1 MIILHSTAPQRTL
14 LALLTAAALLL
25 PLCLLRAQDAEPT
38 VAPPPPAQEHAEAIE
53 EKAAEPAAEE
63 KAAEPAAK
71 PARKPKRDLFEELDP
86 DNEISIAANRVEI
99 HINDRYTE
107 LSGNV
112 MIRTSVISLTAEKL
126 RIFADED
133 NHPDKIEAESRV
145 ALRKLDGTESAT
157 GDRAEFVRDTNL
169 IVLDGDCTLM
179 RGSNIMRCKRI
190 FYDINRQTVTAEGG
204 SLILPNIHRQIEIRR
219 QEDEEKPAEAVE
231 KPVEKPAEAVEKPA
245 EAADVKA
252 E

>member
-1 MIILHSTAPQRTL
+1 MNILLSTAPQRTL
-14 LALLTAAALLL
+14 LALLTAALLL
-25 PLCLLRAQDAEPT
+25 PLCRLRAQDADIPIAPA
-38 VAPPPPAQEHAEAIE
+38 APPQEHAEA
-53 EKAAEPAAEE
+53 AEE
-63 KAAEPAAK
+63 KVPEPVAEAIGEKADEPVAK
-71 PARKPKRDLFEELDP
+71 PARKPKRDLFQELDP

-112 MIRTSVISLTAEKL
+112 MIRTSVIALTAEKL

-219 QEDEEKPAEAVE
+219 QEDEEKPTEATD
-231 KPVEKPAEAVEKPA
+231 KPADRPIEKPA
-245 EAADVKA
+245 EAAEAKA